1 MNQTLAGVLISVL
14 LVAMCVFVHFKALRR
29 GATFVARLHANTR
42 QSMMMIM
49 AIIFMAHIIEIILF
63 AVAFRIMMPMG
74 LGELVGAHT
83 STPGDFFYFSIAT
96 YTTLG
101 IGDIVPEGAIRL
113 VAGVEAL
120 AGLVLITWSATF
132 TYLTMERLWRD
143 SLPD

>member
-1 MNQTLAGVLISVL
+1 MNQTLAGVLISVV

-63 AVAFRIMMPMG
+63 AVAYWMMMPMG

-83 STPGDFFYFSIAT
+83 STPSDFAFCSMSLSSIMRRR
-96 YTTLG
+96 TL
-101 IGDIVPEGAIRL
+101 
-113 VAGVEAL
+113 
-120 AGLVLITWSATF
+120 
-132 TYLTMERLWRD
+132 
-143 SLPD
+143 SLMRTSMLGGNWWF